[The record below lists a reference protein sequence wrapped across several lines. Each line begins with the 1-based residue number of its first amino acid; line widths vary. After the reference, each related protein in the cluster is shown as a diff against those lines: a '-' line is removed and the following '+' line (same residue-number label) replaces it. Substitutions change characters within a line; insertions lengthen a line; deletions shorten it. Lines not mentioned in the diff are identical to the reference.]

1 MVNKKDTINI
11 SKKNLIII
19 SIILAG
25 VIIGIILYSQNPS
38 IFKQDKIVVTV
49 NEEKIKQSSIDSIQK
64 FALIRGQ
71 ELTQQQAVEQA
82 IYEELLVQKAESQG
96 YVITKEQ
103 AEEKLSFKLS
113 EEGSNLNQLKEDLK
127 KEGSSY
133 EEAIEIYKNQLEMQK
148 YLNETIKLPEI
159 NESEAKKFYDKNK
172 EQLGGDKALSY
183 EEMKNQIIGYLT
195 LIEQQKEI
203 SKLIGDL
210 RAEANIAYK

>member
-38 IFKQDKIVVTV
+38 IFKQDKVVVTV
-49 NEEKIKQSSIDSIQK
+49 NGEKIKQSSIDSIQK

-71 ELTQQQAVEQA
+71 ELTQQQAVEQ
-82 IYEELLVQKAESQG
+82 AESQG

>member
-1 MVNKKDTINI
+1 M
-11 SKKNLIII
+11 
-19 SIILAG
+19 
-25 VIIGIILYSQNPS
+25 
-38 IFKQDKIVVTV
+38 
-49 NEEKIKQSSIDSIQK
+49 
-64 FALIRGQ
+64 
-71 ELTQQQAVEQA
+71 
-82 IYEELLVQKAESQG
+82 
-96 YVITKEQ
+96 
-103 AEEKLSFKLS
+103 
-113 EEGSNLNQLKEDLK
+113 NQLKEDLK

-210 RAEANIAYK
+210 RAEANIEYK